1 MRIGIIGY
9 GKMGKRIAEIAESE
23 GHSIVCKI
31 STENK
36 KDLESLGKEDIDVA
50 IEFTRPETAV
60 ENFNLLAEKGIPTVT
75 GTTGWLSS
83 LTDVEALFKKHNTPF
98 FYASNFS
105 IGVFMTTAMTN
116 YLSKMMSAYPE
127 YKGSLKEWHHT
138 EKKDAPSGTAISLA
152 NGILENHQGY
162 DTIAFEKEAIVNG
175 EFEVEAYREPNVPGT
190 HEITFESE
198 IDFIQIKHEAKNR
211 DGFASGALSAAL
223 FLVGKPA
230 KTYTMNDLINL
241 PL

>member
-1 MRIGIIGY
+1 
-9 GKMGKRIAEIAESE
+9 MGKRIAEIAASK

-31 STENK
+31 SSENK
-36 KDLESLGKEDIDVA
+36 QELHSLQKEDIDVA

-60 ENFNLLAEKGIPTVT
+60 ENFSLLASKGIPTVT
-75 GTTGWLSS
+75 GTTGWLDQ
-83 LTDVEALFKKHNTPF
+83 LPEVAATFKKNDTPF

-105 IGVFMTTAMTN
+105 VGVFMTTAVTN
-116 YLSKMMSAYPE
+116 YLSKMMSNYPAYQ
-127 YKGSLKEWHHT
+127 GALKEWHHT

-152 NGILENHQGY
+152 NGIIKNHQGY
-162 DTIAFEKEAIVNG
+162 KAIAFEKEAAAEGDFQI
-175 EFEVEAYREPNVPGT
+175 EAYREPGVPGT
-190 HEITFESE
+190 HEITFESD

-211 DGFASGALSAAL
+211 DGFARGALSAAT

-230 KTYTMNDLINL
+230 KTYTMNDLINI